1 MHGSKIRVQVSCMFS
16 KSRDRNDKKI
26 GKMMKVNETL
36 NKNKDDFWLEKMDIK
51 TRIIVLVLGMSFSAF
66 VAKVFFSSLPFVLLS
81 LPLGMIF
88 WPVWKK
94 HRVNKRKEL
103 FMTQYKDLLYY
114 LSVSLSA
121 GKSLESAFQDA
132 AAALGTQYGHGSS
145 DLMNELNLIN
155 SRLRLREPIEGL
167 ILELAEKTNV
177 EDVGSLA
184 DVIGITKRTGGNLV
198 EVMQH
203 SVRILREK
211 IEIRREMETSWAAKK
226 LEQRLLCVSPVFL
239 ILIIRAGS
247 GDFLDPL
254 YSTMIGRLIM
264 VTALALIIFGFL
276 IGERLMKVK
285 I

>member
-1 MHGSKIRVQVSCMFS
+1 
-16 KSRDRNDKKI
+16 
-26 GKMMKVNETL
+26 
-36 NKNKDDFWLEKMDIK
+36 
-51 TRIIVLVLGMSFSAF
+51 
-66 VAKVFFSSLPFVLLS
+66 
-81 LPLGMIF
+81 
-88 WPVWKK
+88 
-94 HRVNKRKEL
+94 
-103 FMTQYKDLLYY
+103 
-114 LSVSLSA
+114 
-121 GKSLESAFQDA
+121 
-132 AAALGTQYGHGSS
+132 
-145 DLMNELNLIN
+145 MNELNLIN